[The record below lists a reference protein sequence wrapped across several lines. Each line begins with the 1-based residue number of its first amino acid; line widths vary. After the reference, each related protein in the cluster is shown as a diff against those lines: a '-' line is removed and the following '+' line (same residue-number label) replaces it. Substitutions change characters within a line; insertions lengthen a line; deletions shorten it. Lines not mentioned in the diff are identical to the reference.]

1 MGKTRRL
8 RGSGTGFCRGL
19 PAGAAAIALAS
30 GCSSPLGQRDRPGTE
45 GLRERVMQENHDY
58 LQATAA
64 GGVIEVSRDSSD
76 VEERLS
82 DDRIAEL
89 NEISGAEAYQGETV
103 KTGTDLTGSEDVEKV
118 ELSLDR
124 AVDLAV
130 AGNLDLQV
138 ARLNTRIAEQQR
150 IQAEAAFDAV
160 VFANVDWQKLDIPR
174 PPGQVPGLSGDQ
186 QAETF
191 TLNTGI
197 RQRISDTGATVQV
210 ETSITRDEQTPSLF
224 AVDRFYD
231 ADVLVSL
238 TQPLL
243 RSFGSDVARAQIEL
257 SRNAER
263 SAGESVRRTL
273 NELIQNVAAAYWDL
287 EFARRQLLINQ
298 RLLGR
303 TIDERD
309 RLVQRAEFD
318 VSPVRL
324 TEANS
329 FVELRRSD
337 VIRARQRLRDASD
350 RLKRLINSP
359 DLPIAGETLIVP
371 VDDPIDQ
378 PITFSLVDSV
388 TTAIQRRP
396 ELGVSLL
403 NINDAGIRQRVA
415 DNGVLP
421 QLDLTAAIGFN
432 GIDIDDWAQ
441 AYDDLSELNY
451 IDYILGLS
459 FEQPLGNRPA
469 EAQRRQ
475 RRLERDQAVVAYRR
489 DVQDV
494 VLEVKNALRAVLS
507 NYELVGATR
516 ASRWAAADSLRAINV
531 REEVGAALTSEFLLD
546 LKLNAQQRLADA
558 ETQEALALANYMTSI
573 AELYRAMGTLL
584 ERYGIE
590 VE

>member
-1 MGKTRRL
+1 MVAA
-8 RGSGTGFCRGL
+8 GSV
-19 PAGAAAIALAS
+19 GAAACYLLNS
-30 GCSSPLGQRDRPGTE
+30 GCSSPLDRQGPPSSE
-45 GLRERVMQENHDY
+45 ALRQRVMQENRDY

-64 GGVIEVSRDSSD
+64 GGVIEVSRDTSD

-82 DDRIAEL
+82 DERIDEL
-89 NEISGAEAYQGETV
+89 NRISGAEAYQGATPDGASSLVEM
-103 KTGTDLTGSEDVEKV
+103 LEMEKV

-130 AGNLDLQV
+130 AGNLDLEV
-138 ARLNTRIAEQQR
+138 ARLGTRIAEQQR
-150 IQAEAAFDAV
+150 VQAEAAFDAV
-160 VFANVDWQKLDIPR
+160 VFANLDWQKLDTPR
-174 PPGQVPGLSGDQ
+174 PVGVVPGLAGDQ
-186 QAETF
+186 QDEVF
-191 TLNTGI
+191 SLNTGI
-197 RQRISDTGATVQV
+197 RQRISQSNATVQL
-210 ETSITRDEQTPSLF
+210 ETTLTRTEQEPSVF
-224 AVDRFYD
+224 AVNDFYE
-231 ADVLVSL
+231 ADVLLSL
-238 TQPLL
+238 TQPVL
-243 RSFGSDVARAQIEL
+243 RGFGSDLARAEIEL
-257 SRNAER
+257 TRNAEA
-263 SAGESVRRTL
+263 SSGERVRQTL
-273 NELIQNVAAAYWDL
+273 NDLIRNVAAQYWDL
-287 EFARRQLLINQ
+287 SFARRQLLINQ

-303 TIDERD
+303 TIAERD

-337 VIRARQRLRDASD
+337 VIRARQALRDASD

-359 DLPIAGETLIVP
+359 ELPIAGETLIVP

-396 ELGVSLL
+396 ELGVALL

-415 DNGVLP
+415 DNGLLP
-421 QLDLTAAIGFN
+421 LLDLTAAIGFS
-432 GIDIDDWAQ
+432 GLDVDEWTE
-441 AYDDLSELNY
+441 AYDDLAEVDY
-451 IDYILGLS
+451 VDYILGLS
-459 FEQPLGNRPA
+459 FEQPLGNRTA
-469 EAQRRQ
+469 EALQRQ
-475 RRLERDQAVVAYRR
+475 RRLERDRAVVAYRR

-494 VLEVKNALRAVLS
+494 VLEVKDALRSVLS

-573 AELYRAMGTLL
+573 AELYRSMGTLL

-590 VE
+590 ME